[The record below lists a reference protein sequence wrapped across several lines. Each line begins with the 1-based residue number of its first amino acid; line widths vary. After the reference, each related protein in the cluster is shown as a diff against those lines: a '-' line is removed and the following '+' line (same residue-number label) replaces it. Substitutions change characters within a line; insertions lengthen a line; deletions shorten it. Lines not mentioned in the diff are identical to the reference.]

1 MENPRLLALAI
12 IFILIGAFGLTV
24 STWFAG
30 KQTTRDGAISMM
42 DMMMDM
48 MMGKGMM
55 NKGQMKDMMKSMM
68 PGMLPPGIKPENLP
82 EPNSTGAKL
91 LIRYCAQ
98 CHDLPSPFM
107 HSGEEWPVTAGRMF
121 ARMSMMSGM
130 QGMSMMAIE
139 SPLAEEKE
147 TIVGYLK
154 KHSMES
160 ISPKELPD
168 PGSESAVLFR
178 GRCSQCHALPN
189 PKLHTAKEWP
199 SVVERMQGNME
210 SMGRKVLTENEKKEI
225 VGYLVNQARK

>member
-1 MENPRLLALAI
+1 MNNPRQLALAI
-12 IFILIGAFGLTV
+12 VFILTGAFGLTV

-30 KQTTRDGAISMM
+30 KQTTRDRAIP
-42 DMMMDM
+42 MMDM

-55 NKGQMKDMMKSMM
+55 NKGQMKDMMKGMM

-82 EPNSTGAKL
+82 EPNSRGAKL
-91 LIRYCAQ
+91 LIRYCTQ

-107 HSGEEWPVTAGRMF
+107 HSGEQWPVTAGRMF
-121 ARMSMMSGM
+121 ARISMMSGM

-154 KHSMES
+154 KHSMTS
-160 ISPKELPD
+160 ISPNELPD

-178 GRCSQCHALPN
+178 ERCSQCHALPT

-199 SVVERMQGNME
+199 LVVERMRGNME
-210 SMGRKVLTENEKKEI
+210 SMRRTVFTENEKKEI
-225 VGYLVNQARK
+225 VGYLINQARK